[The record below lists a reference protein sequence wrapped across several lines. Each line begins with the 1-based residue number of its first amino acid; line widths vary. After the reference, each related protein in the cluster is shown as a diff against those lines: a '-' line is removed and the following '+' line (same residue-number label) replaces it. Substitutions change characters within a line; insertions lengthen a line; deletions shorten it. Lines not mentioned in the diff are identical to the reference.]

1 MRVGLYTTSVSPH
14 QLPLAR
20 EIAKRVGT
28 ENFLYVYTE
37 NISAEREALGWTQ
50 LAKNEHFSV
59 VGSDDSAAKGWIEE
73 CELLLVDLRDFE
85 LVERRLRKG
94 LRTYYMSER
103 WWKPMPVKLACFNV
117 LVGGWVRM
125 LIPRYYQMCKRT
137 ARLFAASNFRYLPV
151 GPWAKRDMMAI
162 CKWFTGET
170 YDEKMIP
177 WGYFVA
183 PSEDAGIGGLGSRD
197 DVLKVLWV
205 GRMVKLKRVDTI
217 IRAIRQLG
225 EGGRR
230 VELTLVG
237 DGPEKKNLLRLAQG
251 LPVCF
256 VGKKS
261 AAEVRKVIRCNDVL
275 VFSSNGMDG
284 WGAVVNEALEEGI
297 AAVGTY
303 ETGASAALLPASNLY
318 HCGDVKGLVK
328 CLERFVRIDMPYD
341 YTAKGAAE
349 RVMAI

>member
-1 MRVGLYTTSVSPH
+1 MRCVG
-14 QLPLAR
+14 AEDFR
-20 EIAKRVGT
+20 
-28 ENFLYVYTE
+28 YVYTE
-37 NISAEREALGWTQ
+37 NISAERKALGWAQ
-50 LAKNEHFSV
+50 LAENEHFRV
-59 VGSDDSAAKGWIEE
+59 VGIDDPAAKGWVEK

-137 ARLFAASNFRYLPV
+137 ARLFANPNFRYLPV
-151 GPWAKRDMMAI
+151 GPWAKRDMMAM

-170 YDEKMIP
+170 HAEKMIP

-183 PSEDAGIGGLGSRD
+183 PSEDAGGLGIGDWGLGIGD

-205 GRMVKLKRVDTI
+205 GRMVKLKRVGTI
-217 IRAIRQLG
+217 IRAIRRLSA
-225 EGGRR
+225 GGRR

-237 DGPEKKNLLRLAQG
+237 DGPEKKNLLQLAQG

-261 AAEVRKVIRCNDVL
+261 AAEVRKIIRRHDVL

-284 WGAVVNEALEEGI
+284 WGAVVNEALEEGV
-297 AAVGTY
+297 AVVGTY

-318 HCGDVKGLVK
+318 HCGDVKGLVE
-328 CLERFVRIDMPYD
+328 CLKRFVRVDMPYD